1 MAGENLLSVCVI
13 IWIVPHRFEQLTYTG
28 LSSHPYDSRLG
39 EFSWDNQWKLLSA
52 ILEVSVHTHMEE
64 KAESQY
70 PFLSTKLL
78 PPLNEMQLYL
88 YKLCIP
94 WWYISISE
102 KVREGT
108 TRGRHLRF
116 MKAKVTQPLLSL
128 ISSRRKIICAH
139 GLWWSWKAWQEVC
152 RWPL

>member
-1 MAGENLLSVCVI
+1 MAGENLLSVCLI

-94 WWYISISE
+94 WWYINVSE

-108 TRGRHLRF
+108 TRRSSAHKMLECQGDTIFAEFDLLQKKKHLCSWLM
-116 MKAKVTQPLLSL
+116 MKLKSL
-128 ISSRRKIICAH
+128 ARS
-139 GLWWSWKAWQEVC
+139 L
-152 RWPL
+152 

>member
-1 MAGENLLSVCVI
+1 MAGENLLSVCLI

-64 KAESQY
+64 EAESQY

-108 TRGRHLRF
+108 TRGRTAPKVLEGQGDTTFAESDFLQKKNHLCSWLM
-116 MKAKVTQPLLSL
+116 MKLKSL
-128 ISSRRKIICAH
+128 ARS
-139 GLWWSWKAWQEVC
+139 L
-152 RWPL
+152 